1 MEVQG
6 MEANPL
12 CPQLP
17 VFDLDVFL
25 RQPEGSQQLCEAL
38 SRCLLEASALV
49 VRDPRIDQAAS
60 DAFLDMMEDYFDQ
73 PRELKMPDVHP
84 ELAYQPELLRVAG
97 AGPDAPTAPTGPD
110 SKWRFF
116 WRVGARPQHTRF
128 AELNAPP
135 VVPGAF
141 GDRWAGT
148 MDGWGLGLVRTAE
161 TVAQMAARGWG
172 LAPDAFTQRMRHGPH
187 LLAPTGVD
195 LGAEPAP
202 GAVFAGFHTDLNFL
216 TVHGASRYPG
226 LFIWLRD
233 GRRIAVRIPRGC
245 ILLQAGTQLEHLT
258 GGAVRAGFHEVVC
271 VPEALEAARRAGA
284 RPPGLARLLH
294 RV

>member
-1 MEVQG
+1 MVER
-6 MEANPL
+6 P
-12 CPQLP
+12 
-17 VFDLDVFL
+17 
-25 RQPEGSQQLCEAL
+25 
-38 SRCLLEASALV
+38 RCLAE
-49 VRDPRIDQAAS
+49 
-60 DAFLDMMEDYFDQ
+60 
-73 PRELKMPDVHP
+73 
-84 ELAYQPELLRVAG
+84 PELLRAAG
-97 AGPDAPTAPTGPD
+97 AGSDAPTAPTGPD

-141 GDRWAGT
+141 GERWAGT

-172 LAPDAFTQRMRHGPH
+172 LAPDAFTQRMRQGPH

-233 GRRIAVRIPRGC
+233 GRRIAVRIPHGC

-271 VPEALEAARRAGA
+271 VPEALEAARRARA
-284 RPPGLARLLH
+284 RGRPAWRVSSTVFSHLASDSLLEPLDVFATPQARAAYPPILTGEKVQKDLQAISLAAS
-294 RV
+294 